1 MKKLAIIILNKSNN
15 NLLFK
20 CLNSI
25 KNKTKYLNYHVYIG
39 DTGSSKEELDEIISF
54 LRDNFSNTKNV
65 KLINYNYYNFAKTN
79 NNLVLKHLNNEDV
92 YLFCN
97 NDIELIDDCITPV
110 MDMFNKD
117 KNESIGTVGVKLL
130 FADETIQHAGQ
141 LLFLNSDGTFKHV
154 THRGL
159 RESKE
164 KYSSQE
170 NVIGNTGGFMFTS
183 RKSFDSIGGFNENYI
198 ECLED
203 VEYNLEVLLLGK
215 QNIYRGDLS
224 SFHFESQTRNKNPKQ
239 LENFI
244 LDANFRLIPF
254 VNKNVKNIINNKS
267 DILS

>member
-15 NLLFK
+15 YLLFK
-20 CLNSI
+20 CIKSI
-25 KNKTKYLNYHVYIG
+25 LSKTKYVDYTIYIG
-39 DTGSSKEELDEIISF
+39 DTGSSKQELEEIISF
-54 LRDNFSNTKNV
+54 LRDNFSKTKNV

-79 NNLVLKHLNNEDV
+79 NNLVSKHLNNEDI

-110 MDMFNKD
+110 MDMFNQD
-117 KNESIGTVGVKLL
+117 TQEIIGTIGVKLL
-130 FADETIQHAGQ
+130 FADNTIQHAGQ
-141 LLFLNSDGTFKHV
+141 HLILNDDYTFRHI

-164 KYSSQE
+164 KYSNQE

-183 RKSFDSIGGFNENYI
+183 RKTFDAIGGFNESYI

-203 VEYNLEVLLLGK
+203 VEYNLQALLIGK
-215 QNIYRGDLS
+215 KNIYRGDLC

-239 LENFI
+239 SENFL
-244 LDANFRLIPF
+244 LDANLRLIPF
-254 VNKNVKNIINNKS
+254 VNKNSKNIYK
-267 DILS
+267 